1 MSEEDPAPLF
11 VGPRGDCG
19 GKMRSEVME
28 RKELR
33 ATPTPPALRARVGRT
48 VGLSSGSGWSEQ
60 CCSGPRASRLDA
72 PSFTCKGFCF
82 LFFKTKQNKKTSKCN

>member
-1 MSEEDPAPLF
+1 
-11 VGPRGDCG
+11 
-19 GKMRSEVME
+19 ME

-33 ATPTPPALRARVGRT
+33 ATPTPPALRAGVGRT

-72 PSFTCKGFCF
+72 SNFTCKVFVFCS
-82 LFFKTKQNKKTSKCN
+82 LKQNKTKKPLNVINNTL